1 LYKLSGPG
9 NIYADES
16 NPRLLLSYRAGK
28 DRAVQKISAIFQKF
42 PRLTALIA
50 GAISAAGFAP
60 WGLWPLTLVC
70 FALLIHLVAQAGTA
84 KRAFMIGWLFG
95 VGHFSIGNQWIAVAF
110 TFQAAM
116 PIWLGYVAVVALSL
130 YLAVYPALAALG
142 AWWIARLVNPPR
154 NGEGDQP
161 EPKAEDGGGARAETP
176 PLEAAGSSEGTPPP
190 RASRAVPLPVPG
202 RIGVT
207 LPFILA
213 FAGFWIITE
222 WLRSWVFTGYVWNPL
237 AVSLVDT
244 GVPYLFTHN
253 IGTYGLSGIVVL
265 MAGGIVASIRY
276 IRSPSFVIAVPKSG
290 SWIGIAFGTI
300 FVLPVLLFAVYP
312 PIIDLVFGEQRG
324 PQTDTSITI
333 VQPNISQADKYAP
346 GYDAVNFAKL
356 AMNSRPAP
364 GQAPR
369 LLLWPEAAL
378 PDYLEDGYPYRYY
391 QFQPGES
398 AAGARKRL
406 ITLMGEGDV
415 LVTGANRLVIDKGQL
430 VAARNSVSALDS
442 NGKLLGHYDKAHLVP
457 YGEYLPLPWLLRPL
471 GLARL
476 VPGDL
481 DFWPGPGA
489 QTLTVNV
496 GGKPVK
502 VGMQICYEI
511 IFSGEVVD
519 RKNRPDFIFNP
530 SNDSWFG
537 TIGPPQ
543 FLAQARLRAIE
554 EGLPV
559 VRATPTGISAVI
571 DADGRIVESL
581 PMGKA
586 GRIDARLP
594 VAKAPTLFARYGN
607 ILPLGFAALLIV
619 FALLP
624 LARRRASV

>member
-1 LYKLSGPG
+1 
-9 NIYADES
+9 
-16 NPRLLLSYRAGK
+16 
-28 DRAVQKISAIFQKF
+28 VQKISDIFRKF
-42 PRLTALIA
+42 PRLIALVA

-60 WGLWPLTLVC
+60 WGLWPLTLIC
-70 FALLIHLVAQAGTA
+70 FALLIHLIAQAGTG
-84 KRAFMIGWLFG
+84 KRAAMIGWLFG
-95 VGHFSIGNQWIAVAF
+95 VGHFTFSNQWIAVAF

-116 PIWLGYVAVVALSL
+116 PIWLGYFAVVVLAL

-142 AWWIARLVNPPR
+142 AWWVAKLVNPPR
-154 NGEGDQP
+154 NGEGDHEVVEGSHLTGQAD
-161 EPKAEDGGGARAETP
+161 AEMWGP
-176 PLEAAGSSEGTPPP
+176 SVSPAASH
-190 RASRAVPLPVPG
+190 LPVLG
-202 RIGVT
+202 RIG
-207 LPFILA
+207 LPLILA

-237 AVSLVDT
+237 AVVAPGAAMPT
-244 GVPYLFTHN
+244 AYV
-253 IGTYGLSGIVVL
+253 GTYGQSGLIVLLSGVCLWLASRRWKAEPIP
-265 MAGGIVASIRY
+265 VAE
-276 IRSPSFVIAVPKSG
+276 IALTAT
-290 SWIGIAFGTI
+290 IAI
-300 FVLPVLLFAVYP
+300 ALVLLAYADFLLSRFSSEASAGKA
-312 PIIDLVFGEQRG
+312 PIV
-324 PQTDTSITI
+324 TI

-346 GYDAVNFAKL
+346 GYDAINFAKL

-364 GQAPR
+364 DQGPR

-406 ITLMGEGDV
+406 TTLMGEGDV
-415 LVTGANRLVIDKGQL
+415 LVTGANRLVIEKGQL
-430 VAARNSVSALDS
+430 VAARNSVSALDAE
-442 NGKLLGHYDKAHLVP
+442 GKLLGHYDKAHLVP

-481 DFWPGPGA
+481 DFWPGPGP
-489 QTLTVNV
+489 QTMTVSV

-502 VGMQICYEI
+502 VGIQICYEI
-511 IFSGEVVD
+511 IFSGQVVD
-519 RKNRPDFIFNP
+519 RESRPDFIFNP
-530 SNDSWFG
+530 SNDAWFG

-543 FLAQARLRAIE
+543 HLAQARLRAIE

-581 PMGKA
+581 PLGKA

-594 VAKAPTLFARYGN
+594 EAKAPTLFARYGN
-607 ILPLGFAALLIV
+607 MLPLGFAVLLIA

-624 LARRRASV
+624 LARRRASR